1 MGMNILYIEDNPDNM
16 TLVRRVLEAGGHTLF
31 PAATGLEG
39 ISVAQRESIDLVL
52 LDINLPDIDGYE
64 VARRLRHDTKNT
76 LAHIPIIAI
85 TANALKGDAENALA
99 AGCDVYMS
107 KPINIHELRARV
119 EGFATSPVAGTIQEK

>member
-52 LDINLPDIDGYE
+52 LDLEERPGFCAD
-64 VARRLRHDTKNT
+64 R
-76 LAHIPIIAI
+76 
-85 TANALKGDAENALA
+85 
-99 AGCDVYMS
+99 
-107 KPINIHELRARV
+107 RAR
-119 EGFATSPVAGTIQEK
+119 